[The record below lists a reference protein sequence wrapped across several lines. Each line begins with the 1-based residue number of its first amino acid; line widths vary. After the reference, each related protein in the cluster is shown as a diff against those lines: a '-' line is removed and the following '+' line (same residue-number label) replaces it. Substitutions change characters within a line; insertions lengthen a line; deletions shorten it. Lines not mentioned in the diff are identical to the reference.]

1 MELTQKL
8 ECTQEICANNYEK
21 EFPEQIGFLGICGVK
36 YPLKKGPNKIGRD
49 PDTCNIVL
57 NLNSISRQHA
67 VINILNSYD
76 FMLMDLDSANKT
88 KLADKTLQAYI
99 PHPIKNGD
107 MVQFGQVFGVFR
119 LFEEDNDLPMT
130 QALDVP
136 ETPVRNQAVYKVNN
150 LITTIPESP
159 DVSDR
164 DDSFI
169 VASQP
174 KPNNVFKS
182 PKTNFIKSS
191 GKTVHIKPVG
201 FNKIDNAYWSSS
213 KKSDSFSLESDTSR
227 NDSDVC
233 LKTSEINQNIH
244 EQDTQCTGYNKTD
257 NSIYEAETQI
267 DNVQKSVH
275 NLETQLLGINNL
287 PEVFKIQGQENINL
301 DLSTE
306 NKENEDVYQSDK
318 EVLLHKAMGSAV
330 RDNES
335 CNNKDISDDII
346 LFDEIDSPVGED
358 NIESQQLLIPELET
372 EHVEIVGDSE
382 KPSNKEEEPSK
393 RRDSGSST
401 DCEDIYF
408 ALTQNLPEKRIEDDE
423 TDCEDDPEIIVKVNK
438 EQKTV
443 EDSNLDADLT
453 DCEDD
458 IESKAQ
464 KDPGLEDLAT
474 QIVED
479 VSHCKINSSKTT
491 SDDQQGPNEIDL
503 EDMPTQIISYE
514 PQNIYSEEVVTPFKV
529 PAISPMKRKRKEQEP
544 KALTIINNK
553 NITANIEN
561 DDEENYYDATQKLW
575 DDLCT
580 QRESSP
586 TLTCGANKDAL
597 ETQIN
602 KNININP
609 PDCQPETYDIDEK
622 IDRFVMNLTNTEK
635 TSMVGAKTGVESK
648 KSSSDSS
655 DVETTPRKLNPLSFL
670 NTELPNTQ
678 EIKLYVKA
686 TGDTSP
692 ETSFDLDT
700 DGSDCERH
708 RKKRNTKNKIVKRS
722 NLITRLESEK
732 SPERIINPVRQPENK
747 IKHSKDIDN
756 KKPKRNTGS
765 DLLGNENNNDGKLV
779 TANTSE
785 VKEKSTR
792 STRSSDIIDRKDS
805 KELNKSKASCKNT
818 KESKAKGIT
827 DSKETARRGRKNN
840 ITIEKQNSIVKKT
853 TEGDIKNNVTVTDRE
868 QAKEKKSNKKSTDSS
883 DKEKRNSSR
892 SVSKQTKS
900 DNNEPKLPQAK
911 GDSNRSSRSKSRRKE
926 TNTID
931 KFLCPTPVIEAQK
944 KTVSKSRSTE
954 KEINNTEQENNGK
967 DRGNRR
973 KDSKSTDNTSRN
985 SDKVNKNK
993 DIDTKEKNRTSAETR
1008 NQTRSMENN
1017 KKEIPVE
1024 LEVRRSKRQRTAKR
1038 SFEIES
1044 RTSKTNHEQS
1054 TVYNISSES
1063 GIDSPNKLKRQASD
1077 ISLPSSK
1084 KTKTCNGSNITLRAT
1099 PARKIKTQYV
1109 LFTAF
1114 PCDEVKVKLEK
1125 LGAVIVTDIMKCT
1138 VVLTLEI
1145 KRTFKLLCAVG
1156 LGKPI
1161 VGPHWV
1167 QACVD
1172 TNMIVDPWLYL
1183 IKDEKTEKRF
1193 QFNLERILIGKRQ
1206 FLKGYNVSSTPNVM
1220 PSPPEMKLIV
1230 ECSGGTWTAG
1240 GKNWICVS
1248 SNTDRA
1254 LWDGLK
1260 RKGATIVSTEFV
1272 LAGVLRQKI
1281 DINRNI
1287 LL

>member
-130 QALDVP
+130 QALDIP
-136 ETPVRNQAVYKVNN
+136 ETPVRNHAVSKVNN

-159 DVSDR
+159 DLSDR

-174 KPNNVFKS
+174 KPKNVFKS
-182 PKTNFIKSS
+182 PNTNFIKSS
-191 GKTVHIKPVG
+191 GKTVAIKPVG
-201 FNKIDNAYWSSS
+201 FNKIDNVYWSSS
-213 KKSDSFSLESDTSR
+213 KKSDSFNCETDTSR
-227 NDSDVC
+227 NDSDVS
-233 LKTSEINQNIH
+233 LKTSEITPNIH
-244 EQDTQCTGYNKTD
+244 EQDTQCISYNKTD

-267 DNVQKSVH
+267 DDVQKSVH
-275 NLETQLLGINNL
+275 SLETQLPEMNNL

-306 NKENEDVYQSDK
+306 NKENEDVHRTDK
-318 EVLLHKAMGSAV
+318 EVLLQKTMGSAD
-330 RDNES
+330 RDDES
-335 CNNKDISDDII
+335 NNKNISDDII

-372 EHVEIVGDSE
+372 DNVEILGNSE
-382 KPSNKEEEPSK
+382 KPSNKEEQPSK

-401 DCEDIYF
+401 DCEDIYM
-408 ALTQNLPEKRIEDDE
+408 ALTQNLPEKRIDDDE
-423 TDCEDDPEIIVKVNK
+423 TDCEDDIETIGKVNK

-443 EDSNLDADLT
+443 ENSNLDDDLT
-453 DCEDD
+453 DCEDN
-458 IESKAQ
+458 IENKVQ
-464 KDPGLEDLAT
+464 TDPGLEDLAT
-474 QIVED
+474 QILED
-479 VSHCKINSSKTT
+479 VSHCNINSSKSA
-491 SDDQQGPNEIDL
+491 SDDQKCQNEIDL

-529 PAISPMKRKRKEQEP
+529 PAVSPLKRRRKEQEP
-544 KALTIINNK
+544 KALAIINNK

-561 DDEENYYDATQKLW
+561 EDEENYYDATQELLN
-575 DDLCT
+575 DLCT
-580 QRESSP
+580 QRESP
-586 TLTCGANKDAL
+586 TLTSGANKDVL
-597 ETQIN
+597 ETRIN
-602 KNININP
+602 KNIINNP
-609 PDCQPETYDIDEK
+609 PDCQPEICDIDEK

-635 TSMVGAKTGVESK
+635 TLQVSVKKGVETK

-655 DVETTPRKLNPLSFL
+655 DIETTPRKLNPLSFL
-670 NTELPNTQ
+670 KHYLPNTQ
-678 EIKLYVKA
+678 EIKMYVKS
-686 TGDTSP
+686 TGETSSDTSY
-692 ETSFDLDT
+692 DLDT
-700 DGSDCERH
+700 DGSDSERH
-708 RKKRNTKNKIVKRS
+708 IKKRNTKNKIVKRS
-722 NLITRLESEK
+722 NLMTRLEHEK
-732 SPERIINPVRQPENK
+732 SPEIIINPVKPENK
-747 IKHSKDIDN
+747 IQKSKDVDI
-756 KKPKRNTGS
+756 KKSKRNNES
-765 DLLGNENNNDGKLV
+765 DLLGNEKNNNGKLV

-785 VKEKSTR
+785 VKEKSKR
-792 STRSSDIIDRKDS
+792 STRSSDNTDKKDS
-805 KELNKSKASCKNT
+805 KELNKSKESSKNIKENTT
-818 KESKAKGIT
+818 KGVS
-827 DSKETARRGRKNN
+827 DSKETVRRGRRNN
-840 ITIEKQNSIVKKT
+840 ITTEKQNSIVKKN
-853 TEGDIKNNVTVTDRE
+853 TEGDSKNNDKLTNTEEV
-868 QAKEKKSNKKSTDSS
+868 KEKRSNKKSS
-883 DKEKRNSSR
+883 DTNDKLKHKRTR
-892 SVSKQTKS
+892 SASKQLETEK
-900 DNNEPKLPQAK
+900 NEPKLAETK
-911 GDSNRSSRSKSRRKE
+911 GISSRSSRSKNSRKE
-926 TNTID
+926 INTID

-944 KTVSKSRSTE
+944 KISSKSIVKETRSTE
-954 KEINNTEQENNGK
+954 KEGKNIEQENNGNYS
-967 DRGNRR
+967 RNTVNR
-973 KDSKSTDNTSRN
+973 SRN
-985 SDKVNKNK
+985 SDKVNQNK
-993 DIDTKEKNRTSAETR
+993 DIEIKESNRKIAETR
-1008 NQTRSMENN
+1008 SQTKNIENN
-1017 KKEIPVE
+1017 KNQTPVE

-1038 SFEIES
+1038 SFEIEAKI
-1044 RTSKTNHEQS
+1044 SKTNHEQS

-1077 ISLPSSK
+1077 IRLPSSK
-1084 KTKTCNGSNITLRAT
+1084 KIKTGNSSNITLRAT
-1099 PARKIKTQYV
+1099 PARKTKTQYV

-1125 LGAVIVTDIMKCT
+1125 LGAVIVTDIMQCT
-1138 VVLTLEI
+1138 VVLTLNI

-1161 VGPHWV
+1161 VGPNWV

-1193 QFNLERILIGKRQ
+1193 QFSLERILTGKRQ

-1248 SNTDRA
+1248 SITDRA

-1281 DINRNI
+1281 DINRNV